1 MSKQDELKGKIAKL
15 KVVREKM
22 LKSGK
27 ESFAKGADKTIA
39 KFEAEIKE
47 LDSKAE
53 GEVKKVEKDV
63 KKALA
68 PKKSKKT
75 AKKTAKKTEKKATG
89 SMSKAECQEL
99 IDTMKERYKM
109 AEARKEKNIKSGRAE
124 KDGALK
130 VSASLKDEAKSLDN
144 KQDAG
149 QDLNKAEQ
157 KEVIVNIEKIAKS
170 CVEMVKTSK
179 DSKMLIKNLIKR
191 LERVLEDVESGRLKY
206 EES

>member
-39 KFEAEIKE
+39 KLEAEIKE

-63 KKALA
+63 KKAVKNVEKA
-68 PKKSKKT
+68 VKKKAVKKSEPKV
-75 AKKTAKKTEKKATG
+75 TG
-89 SMSKAECQEL
+89 TMSKLECQEL

-124 KDGALK
+124 KDGSLK
-130 VSASLKDEAKSLDN
+130 VSASLKDQAKSLDN